1 MKPYSRDLREKVVAA
16 TKQEPSSLK
25 VAERFGVSGSWVRKL
40 RLRVKKGVS
49 LEPEHGGGRERL
61 MSAKHEE
68 AVRQIRGE
76 KPDVTLNEMRRQLK
90 KHTGLS
96 VSEPTMSRTM
106 RRLGLTRKRKSVEAS
121 ERGRP
126 DVQEK
131 RSKFRLRAAVWDPRR
146 LVFIDETGV
155 NLAMTRR
162 YGWAP
167 IGDRVVGDAPYHRG
181 DCATLVAALTVDG
194 LEAPFLFPGAMNT
207 QALRAYADSVLAPC
221 LRRGDIVLW
230 DNLSVHGDPTAAAI
244 IEQAGARL
252 EFIPPYSPDF
262 SPIELAWSKVKE
274 RLRQL
279 AERTW
284 KRLIRAASEA
294 MRTVTPEDCQ
304 AWFKHCGYALLPP

>member
-1 MKPYSRDLREKVVAA
+1 MKPYSHDLRAKVVAA
-16 TKQEPSSLK
+16 TEQEPSSLK

-40 RLRVKKGVS
+40 RLRVRNGVS

-68 AVRQIRGE
+68 AVRQIRSQ
-76 KPDVTLNEMRRQLK
+76 KPDVTLNEIRRQLK
-90 KHTGLS
+90 KRTGLS

-106 RRLGLTRKRKSVEAS
+106 RRLGLTHKRKSVEAS
-121 ERGRP
+121 ERARP

-146 LVFIDETGV
+146 LVFMDETGV

-207 QALRAYADSVLAPC
+207 QALRAYADSVLVPC

-230 DNLSVHGDPTAAAI
+230 DNLSVHGDPTVGG
-244 IEQAGARL
+244 QA
-252 EFIPPYSPDF
+252 S
-262 SPIELAWSKVKE
+262 
-274 RLRQL
+274 Q
-279 AERTW
+279 T
-284 KRLIRAASEA
+284 
-294 MRTVTPEDCQ
+294 C
-304 AWFKHCGYALLPP
+304 